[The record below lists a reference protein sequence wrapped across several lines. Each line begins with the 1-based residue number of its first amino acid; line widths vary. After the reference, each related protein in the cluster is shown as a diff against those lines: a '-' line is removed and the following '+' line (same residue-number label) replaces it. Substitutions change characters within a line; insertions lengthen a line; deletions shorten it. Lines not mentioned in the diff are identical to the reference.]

1 VGETHGT
8 HETHETYRTHETHEC
23 IVPQREPLI
32 SQLEAAF
39 ADYGAPKAYN
49 DYPVLR
55 PRRPVLRSF
64 SEGGRLGVV
73 GLRLLSRS
81 E

>member
-39 ADYGAPKAYN
+39 ADYGA
-49 DYPVLR
+49 LR
-55 PRRPVLRSF
+55 RITIIPCCGRDDLSSVALAKE
-64 SEGGRLGVV
+64 EGLA
-73 GLRLLSRS
+73 
-81 E
+81 